1 MGGIK
6 GTNLPRVN
14 WVCNDC
20 AEIFC
25 ETPTKNSDKIDEL
38 KAEMKELKEMVMKGF
53 AEMRGEVKS
62 VVKKSSDEVGVVVEE
77 AVRERVT
84 SAVTSERDKMVT
96 EVKAELRS
104 LPAKIADTKDIKLK
118 KQYSE
123 IVSNKPNTILAVII
137 KPKHDSCAL
146 DTEEI
151 TSVLKNIPVISMK
164 TNKENLTK
172 LILPTETA
180 RNKALEALEGSNTLT
195 NTHDIQN
202 EKRLKP
208 KITIPYIPDIIEDS
222 EIVQSILE
230 KNPYITELIDQ
241 ENEVKL
247 LFTKPG
253 SQNNDTKTAVLAISP
268 QIRTPI
274 KKNDDRVYLH
284 FVRFCLTENFVSVLE
299 KISVQVKMMG
309 NPEPSVIINGDF
321 NLPNANWHE
330 LSIYWGSLVDRL
342 QANALFNMVDCPM
355 LTGTS

>member
-1 MGGIK
+1 MNSSWGAWSVALRRNAPRSSSSSIK
-6 GTNLPRVN
+6 VN
-14 WVCNDC
+14 WVCNGC

-77 AVRERVT
+77 AVREGVT

-123 IVSNKPNTILAVII
+123 IVSNKPNTMQAVII

-253 SQNNDTKTAVLAISP
+253 
-268 QIRTPI
+268 
-274 KKNDDRVYLH
+274 
-284 FVRFCLTENFVSVLE
+284 CLTENFVSVLE

-330 LSIYWGSLVDRL
+330 LSIYWGSLADRL